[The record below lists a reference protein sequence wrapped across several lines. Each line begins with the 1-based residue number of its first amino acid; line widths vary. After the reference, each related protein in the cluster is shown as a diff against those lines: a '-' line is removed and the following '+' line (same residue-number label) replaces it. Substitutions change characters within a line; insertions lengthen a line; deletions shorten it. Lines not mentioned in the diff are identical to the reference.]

1 VFGMEYQPT
10 FEICDVLFAAT
21 VLNGLSSST
30 SVLQKNCGL
39 TLNCAKDLL
48 RRTSRENRP
57 KNLRTANS
65 LAQYLSRAW
74 VRQIYL

>member
-1 VFGMEYQPT
+1 MEYQPT

-39 TLNCAKDLL
+39 TLNCAVDLIAL
-48 RRTSRENRP
+48 DQQRKSTKESQD
-57 KNLRTANS
+57 S
-65 LAQYLSRAW
+65 
-74 VRQIYL
+74 